1 MMIEKLKPAGSM
13 LAAATFICQICLG
26 GLILQLFVPLGCG
39 AQPAELPDLEREL
52 KESASIWH
60 ISSMEHSSA
69 DFMAKSQPGR
79 EKINLEGNDTSAT
92 VSELKAFNCN
102 KERDITCETQQFAD
116 GDADRGQFA
125 NSLDVSVSGSPDQ
138 AEKAWPGGA
147 EMEDVES
154 IVDRAFGDSHLDRI
168 EQISGQGEI
177 SDAGRRSEKGDKGDL
192 FSNNLNID
200 VHGITV
206 SAINTV
212 EGGSATATSNIIIKP
227 VQMIVIPPEVEAK
240 LK

>member
-1 MMIEKLKPAGSM
+1 MREKLKPAGSM
-13 LAAATFICQICLG
+13 LAAATFICQICLS
-26 GLILQLFVPLGCG
+26 GLLLQLFVPLGCG
-39 AQPAELPDLEREL
+39 AQPAELPDLEEKL
-52 KESASIWH
+52 KESASSWH
-60 ISSMEHSSA
+60 ISSMEHPIA
-69 DFMAKSQPGR
+69 DFMAKSQPSR
-79 EKINLEGNDTSAT
+79 EEINLKGNDTSAT

-116 GDADRGQFA
+116 GDADRGQFV

-138 AEKAWPGGA
+138 AEKAWPG
-147 EMEDVES
+147 EDVEA

-177 SDAGRRSEKGDKGDL
+177 SDADRRSEKDDKGDL

-227 VQMIVIPPEVEAK
+227 VQMIVIPPEVEEK

>member
-13 LAAATFICQICLG
+13 LAAATFICQICLS
-26 GLILQLFVPLGCG
+26 GLLLQLFVPLGCG
-39 AQPAELPDLEREL
+39 AQPAELPDLEEKL
-52 KESASIWH
+52 KESASSWH
-60 ISSMEHSSA
+60 ISSMEHLSA
-69 DFMAKSQPGR
+69 DFMAKSQPSR
-79 EKINLEGNDTSAT
+79 DEINLEGNDTSAT

-116 GDADRGQFA
+116 GDADRGQFV

-138 AEKAWPGGA
+138 AEKAWPG
-147 EMEDVES
+147 EDVEA

-177 SDAGRRSEKGDKGDL
+177 SDADRRSEKDDKGDL

-227 VQMIVIPPEVEAK
+227 VQMIVIPPEVEEK